1 MSNSYFGFYFGVGEN
16 LTGHGLPNPNT
27 VNNSYTGDL
36 RLMGSVGDLL
46 YNLQQPEPRVECRA
60 TPQLS

>member
-36 RLMGSVGDLL
+36 RLMSSVGEDAGIIIKTTV
-46 YNLQQPEPRVECRA
+46 P
-60 TPQLS
+60 LSFG